1 MNKDV
6 ARILISE
13 EEIRNKSKELGM
25 LITEEYKD
33 KKAPI
38 LIALLKGSVPFLA
51 ELIKHIDLD
60 IEYDFMDVSSS
71 EGTESSGD
79 IRILKDLDRSIRN
92 ENVILVEDIIDTG
105 RTLSIR

>member
-13 EEIRNKSKELGM
+13 EEIKNKSKELGM
-25 LITEEYKD
+25 LINEEYKD

-38 LIALLKGSVPFLA
+38 LVALLKGSVPFLA

-60 IEYDFMDVSSS
+60 IEARIFWDKSDADRQERR
-71 EGTESSGD
+71 EG
-79 IRILKDLDRSIRN
+79 
-92 ENVILVEDIIDTG
+92 
-105 RTLSIR
+105 

>member
-1 MNKDV
+1 MFMGEKEMNKDV

-60 IEYDFMDVSSS
+60 IEYDFMDVSSILAHMNIFIAD
-71 EGTESSGD
+71 ESRRACS
-79 IRILKDLDRSIRN
+79 
-92 ENVILVEDIIDTG
+92 
-105 RTLSIR
+105 